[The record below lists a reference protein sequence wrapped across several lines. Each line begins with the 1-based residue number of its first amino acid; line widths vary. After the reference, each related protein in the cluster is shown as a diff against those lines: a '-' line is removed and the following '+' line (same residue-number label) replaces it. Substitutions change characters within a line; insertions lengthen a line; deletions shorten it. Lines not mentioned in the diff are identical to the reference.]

1 MGSKDFKREINIYAK
16 IIYREWLI
24 EAIENDDYESFKD
37 CILNLGTQWNVRRNL
52 RKAKPD
58 NFYKNLWDNRK
69 NIQNGT
75 YNWWTG
81 APSYKSKVCFLIN
94 PQYYKLIYDS
104 KNRDALHE
112 ENCKPANWQD
122 AADKYYEENN
132 YKSETDEEIF
142 KIDYELWNKEKS
154 KAKQS

>member
-1 MGSKDFKREINIYAK
+1 MGSEDFKREINIYAK

-37 CILNLGTQWNVRRNL
+37 CILNLGTQWNVHRNL

-75 YNWWTG
+75 YNWWTE

-94 PQYYKLIYDS
+94 P
-104 KNRDALHE
+104 
-112 ENCKPANWQD
+112 
-122 AADKYYEENN
+122 
-132 YKSETDEEIF
+132 
-142 KIDYELWNKEKS
+142 
-154 KAKQS
+154 